1 MTSGSQMVALP
12 LRLSWQVVHRM
23 EDGRRM
29 TKTALKYGFRSHSR
43 KTKSEYN
50 VNIWHVLERDAEY
63 EDDGAH
69 PVAINAEP
77 SSSRPSIIN
86 ERTFSQRCI
95 SLSLSMKGETKNR
108 NHNTYNDYSSLELL
122 WLPRLVLLL
131 GPRLAKSNWK
141 IWEMGYESPN

>member
-1 MTSGSQMVALP
+1 MKMMEPIP
-12 LRLSWQVVHRM
+12 LQSTQSHQVQDR
-23 EDGRRM
+23 
-29 TKTALKYGFRSHSR
+29 
-43 KTKSEYN
+43 
-50 VNIWHVLERDAEY
+50 
-63 EDDGAH
+63 
-69 PVAINAEP
+69 P
-77 SSSRPSIIN
+77 SSTN
-86 ERTFSQRCI
+86 ERSAKDA